1 MAKNILFDVFKPFF
15 NFGLVSK
22 IIFIITKTVNNMNFA
37 FSEDLMMLK
46 EHARELTK
54 SVIKPLAQKIDEKEF
69 IPPELIKK

>member
-1 MAKNILFDVFKPFF
+1 
-15 NFGLVSK
+15 
-22 IIFIITKTVNNMNFA
+22 MNFA